1 MRVKLTHR
9 PERAYQ
15 GSLPVI
21 IARAE
26 NARGNG
32 TVFDPNLHGA
42 NALQHARNLAEAA
55 KRIPDRISQEHAAEY
70 SAIVVDLELRS
81 A

>member
-15 GSLPVI
+15 GLLPVI
-21 IARAE
+21 VAHAG
-26 NARGNG
+26 NAQGNG
-32 TVFDPNLHGA
+32 TVFDPNLHGPD
-42 NALQHARNLAEAA
+42 ALQIARNLATAA
-55 KRIPDRISQEHAAEY
+55 KRMPDRISQEHAAEY